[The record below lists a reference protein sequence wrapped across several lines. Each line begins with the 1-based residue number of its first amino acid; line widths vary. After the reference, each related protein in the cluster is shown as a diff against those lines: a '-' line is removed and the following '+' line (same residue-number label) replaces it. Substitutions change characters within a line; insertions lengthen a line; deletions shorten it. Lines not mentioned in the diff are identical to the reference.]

1 MRRVVTFL
9 LLVGML
15 GGLGVLM
22 YSRPAP
28 PELAAGGDEAGSASA
43 GTDTD
48 AARDGAETDAET
60 AGESEGDAKGEGEKA
75 EPEKPKV
82 QVVRVAGLGW
92 ELLAPGV
99 LANDG
104 LDPGEAS
111 TFKKSNIEAHFVSV
125 ADTDAIQKRL
135 ARGGGDEKGAD
146 IALLPLPDFVASYE
160 RLRGLEPQVFFV
172 IGWSDGRDAVST
184 ERKGGLGKLPAKGA
198 ITLQGRSGSSASLL
212 GLFALEM
219 AGVEAERIELVEPKK
234 DEKPLFTA
242 IERSLRS
249 KKREA
254 TDARD
259 LLFTT
264 ADATGLV
271 PIVAIA
277 PGGYIGRNGELLED
291 WAKLWL
297 AGTEQLRA
305 DVPGASRRLAKEK
318 GAPEPVDLLD
328 GLGWISH
335 AGLRDNAHLAGLAG
349 RGAVTVDELFH
360 RTWALWRGA
369 GILSTPAPERVPMT
383 NEIIAGVALGSDA
396 GLSEAR
402 AEGKRRDKLRTL
414 LVHEVAGKELDEHA
428 LVDELGFI
436 AGVFERAE
444 IELKVRKKAGDPAA
458 LILAASKR
466 FDLEEGRLKQ
476 GKSPRK
482 GPVATIE
489 IRVPR

>member
-1 MRRVVTFL
+1 MRRVVTFF

-15 GGLGVLM
+15 GGFGVLM
-22 YSRPAP
+22 YARPAP
-28 PELAAGGDEAGSASA
+28 PELAPSADAKAEGADAKAEAAASESGGADTDADTDTDGGDEA
-43 GTDTD
+43 
-48 AARDGAETDAET
+48 AAPAEKDDEV
-60 AGESEGDAKGEGEKA
+60 K
-75 EPEKPKV
+75 
-82 QVVRVAGLGW
+82 VVRVAGLGW

-104 LDPGEAS
+104 LDPGEGSAF
-111 TFKKSNIEAHFVSV
+111 TKGGIEAHFAAV
-125 ADTDAIQKRL
+125 ADTDAIQRQL

-172 IGWSDGRDAVST
+172 IGWSDGRDAVAT
-184 ERKGGLGKLPAKGA
+184 ERAGGLGKLPVKDD
-198 ITLQGRSGSSASLL
+198 ISLQGRPGSSAALL
-212 GLFALEM
+212 GLFALELS
-219 AGVEAERIELVEPKK
+219 GVSAERIELTAPAEGKK
-234 DEKPLFTA
+234 PMFEA
-242 IERSLRS
+242 IERSLRE
-249 KKREA
+249 KKRT

-259 LLFTT
+259 LLVTT
-264 ADATGLV
+264 ADATSLV

-277 PGGYIGRNGELLED
+277 PRGYITRHHGLLEQ
-291 WAKLWL
+291 WSRLWL
-297 AGTEQLRA
+297 EGTEQLRA
-305 DVPGASRRLAKEK
+305 DVPGASRRLASEK

-328 GLGWISH
+328 GLGWIRH

-360 RTWALWRGA
+360 RTWSLWRGV

-383 NEIIAGVALGSDA
+383 NEIIAGVALGGDVTSSA
-396 GLSEAR
+396 GAD
-402 AEGKRRDKLRTL
+402 GKRRDKLRPL
-414 LVHEVAGKELDEHA
+414 LVHEVAGDELDEHA

-444 IELKVRKKAGDPAA
+444 IELRVRKKAGDPEA
-458 LILAASKR
+458 LILAATRR
-466 FDLEEGRLKQ
+466 FDLADGRLKK

-489 IRVPR
+489 VRVPR